1 LLISFTGLI
10 GTIAYMADYKVS
22 YAPPRGKPL
31 GTNLTFKIC
40 TKIVIPI
47 LNFVGKK
54 QWRGVENIPKTG
66 KIIIASNHVSY
77 LDVLFFAHF
86 LFRNG
91 RAPRFIGKE
100 GVFKVPVI
108 GKILL
113 AAGQI
118 PVMRES
124 KDASKALGHAVKLL
138 EAGHCLG
145 VYPEGTLTR
154 DPDGWPMVAK
164 TGMARLAI
172 ITQTPVVPV
181 AQWGS
186 QIVMPTY
193 EKKIKFFPRTPI
205 KMLAG
210 KPLDFSPWYG
220 KENDP
225 AALAEATAFAMRSLT
240 DLLEEL
246 RGEKRPPEIFDPHTS
261 ELPRT
266 GNFKK
271 KK

>member
-1 LLISFTGLI
+1 
-10 GTIAYMADYKVS
+10 MADYKVS
-22 YAPPRGKPL
+22 YAPPTGKPL

-47 LNFVGKK
+47 LNLVGKK
-54 QWRGVENIPKTG
+54 QWRGAENIPQTG
-66 KIIIASNHVSY
+66 RVIVASNHVSY
-77 LDVLFFAHF
+77 LDVLFFTHF
-86 LFRNG
+86 IFRSG
-91 RAPRFIGKE
+91 RAPRYIGKE

-113 AAGQI
+113 AAGQV
-118 PVMRES
+118 PVAREG
-124 KDASKALGHAVKLL
+124 KDAAKALEHALKLL
-138 EAGHCLG
+138 EVGHCLG

-154 DPDGWPMVAK
+154 DPNGWPMVAK
-164 TGMARLAI
+164 TGLARLAI
-172 ITQTPVVPV
+172 MTKSPVIPI

-205 KMLAG
+205 KILAG
-210 KPLDFSPWYG
+210 KALDLSPWYG

-225 AALAEATAFAMRSLT
+225 AALVEATAFVMRAIT
-240 DLLEEL
+240 DLLEQL
-246 RGEKRPPEIFDPHTS
+246 RGEKRPVEIFDPHNS
-261 ELPRT
+261 DLPRT

-271 KK
+271 KRHS